1 MTAQSLI
8 LLALKAS
15 IVLSVFA
22 IGLVSRV
29 DDTLFLLRQ
38 PKLLLR
44 SVVAINVVMPIVAAA
59 MAWIF
64 DLPEAVEMALVALA
78 VSPVPPLLPKKQ
90 VKAHGEPSYAI
101 GLLVG
106 AALVAILFVPLAVEL
121 VGFVFQL
128 PVHMNPWPV
137 AKLVFA
143 TVLAPLIA
151 GVLARRLMPAL
162 AARFA
167 QPVGQIANI
176 VLGLCFL
183 AVLVTAW
190 PAIAGLLGSGAFC
203 AVAGFVA
210 IGLAA
215 GHGLGGPDPQDR
227 TVLALAAATRHPG
240 VAMAITTANFPG
252 YKEVLPAFLLYLVVG
267 AVLAI
272 PYVMWRKRTT

>member
-29 DDTLFLLRQ
+29 DDSLFLLRR

-64 DLPEAVEMALVALA
+64 DLPEAVEMSLVALA
-78 VSPVPPLLPKKQ
+78 VSPVPPVLPKKQ

-106 AALVAILFVPLAVEL
+106 AALVAILFVPVAVEL
-121 VGFVFQL
+121 VGLVFQL
-128 PVHMNPWPV
+128 PVQMSPWPV

-143 TVLAPLIA
+143 TALAPLLA
-151 GVLARRLMPAL
+151 GVIVRRLMPAL
-162 AARFA
+162 AAQFA
-167 QPVGQIANI
+167 RPVGHIANI
-176 VLGLCFL
+176 VLVLCFL
-183 AVLVTAW
+183 AVLVTAL
-190 PAIAGLLGSGAFC
+190 PAIADLFGSGAFW
-203 AVAGFVA
+203 AVAGFIA
-210 IGLAA
+210 IGLAV
-215 GHGLGGPDPQDR
+215 GHGLGGPDPQNR
-227 TVLALAAATRHPG
+227 TVLALATATRHPG
-240 VAMAITTANFPG
+240 VAMAITSANFPG
-252 YKEVLPAFLLYLVVG
+252 YREVLPAFLLYLLVG

>member
-15 IVLSVFA
+15 IVLSLFA

-29 DDTLFLLRQ
+29 DDTLFLLRR

-64 DLPEAVEMALVALA
+64 DLPEAVEMSLVALA
-78 VSPVPPLLPKKQ
+78 VSPVPPVLPKKQ

-106 AALVAILFVPLAVEL
+106 AALVAILFVPVAVEL
-121 VGFVFQL
+121 VGLVFQL
-128 PVHMNPWPV
+128 PVQMSPWPV

-143 TVLAPLIA
+143 TALAPLLA
-151 GVLARRLMPAL
+151 GVIVRRLMPAL
-162 AARFA
+162 AAQFA
-167 QPVGQIANI
+167 RPVGHIANI
-176 VLGLCFL
+176 VLVLCFL
-183 AVLVTAW
+183 AVLVTAL
-190 PAIAGLLGSGAFC
+190 PAIADLFGSGAFW
-203 AVAGFVA
+203 AVAGFIA
-210 IGLAA
+210 IGLAV
-215 GHGLGGPDPQDR
+215 GHGLGGPDPQNR
-227 TVLALAAATRHPG
+227 TVLALATATRHPG
-240 VAMAITTANFPG
+240 VAMAITSANFPG
-252 YKEVLPAFLLYLVVG
+252 YREVLPAFLLYLLVG

>member
-29 DDTLFLLRQ
+29 NDTLFLLRR

-64 DLPEAVEMALVALA
+64 DLPEAVEMSLVALA
-78 VSPVPPLLPKKQ
+78 VSPVPPVLPKKQ

-106 AALVAILFVPLAVEL
+106 AALIAILFVPVAVEL
-121 VGFVFQL
+121 VGLVFQL
-128 PVHMNPWPV
+128 PVQMSPWPV

-143 TVLAPLIA
+143 TALAPLLA
-151 GVLARRLMPAL
+151 GVIVRRLMPAL
-162 AARFA
+162 AAQFA
-167 QPVGQIANI
+167 RPVGHIANI
-176 VLGLCFL
+176 VLVLCFL
-183 AVLVTAW
+183 AVLVTAL
-190 PAIAGLLGSGAFC
+190 PAIADLFGSGAFW
-203 AVAGFVA
+203 AVAAFIA
-210 IGLAA
+210 IGLAV
-215 GHGLGGPDPQDR
+215 GHGLGGPDPQNR
-227 TVLALAAATRHPG
+227 TVLALATATRHPG
-240 VAMAITTANFPG
+240 VAMAITSANFPG
-252 YKEVLPAFLLYLVVG
+252 YREVLPAFLLYLLVG

>member
-29 DDTLFLLRQ
+29 DDTLFLLRR

-59 MAWIF
+59 TAWIF
-64 DLPEAVEMALVALA
+64 DLPEAVEMSLVALA
-78 VSPVPPLLPKKQ
+78 VSPVPPVLPKKQ

-106 AALVAILFVPLAVEL
+106 AALVAILFVPVAVEL
-121 VGFVFQL
+121 VGLVFQL
-128 PVHMNPWPV
+128 PVQMSPWPV

-143 TVLAPLIA
+143 TALAPLLA
-151 GVLARRLMPAL
+151 GVIVRRLMPAL
-162 AARFA
+162 AAQFA
-167 QPVGQIANI
+167 RPVGHIANI
-176 VLGLCFL
+176 VLVLCFL
-183 AVLVTAW
+183 AVLVTAL
-190 PAIAGLLGSGAFC
+190 PAIADLFGSGAFW
-203 AVAGFVA
+203 AVAAFVA
-210 IGLAA
+210 IGLAV
-215 GHGLGGPDPQDR
+215 GHGLGGPDPQNR
-227 TVLALAAATRHPG
+227 TVLALATATRHPG
-240 VAMAITTANFPG
+240 VAMAITSANFPG
-252 YKEVLPAFLLYLVVG
+252 YREVLPAFLLYLLVG

>member
-22 IGLVSRV
+22 IGLVSQV
-29 DDTLFLLRQ
+29 NDTLFLLRR
-38 PKLLLR
+38 PRLLLR

-64 DLPEAVEMALVALA
+64 DLPEAVEMSLVALA

-106 AALVAILFVPLAVEL
+106 AALVAILLVPVAVEL
-121 VGFVFQL
+121 VGLVFQL
-128 PVHMNPWPV
+128 PVQMSPWPV

-143 TVLAPLIA
+143 TALAPLLA
-151 GVLARRLMPAL
+151 GVIVRRLMPAL
-162 AARFA
+162 AAQFA
-167 QPVGQIANI
+167 RPVGHIANI
-176 VLGLCFL
+176 VLVLCFL
-183 AVLVTAW
+183 AVLVTAL
-190 PAIAGLLGSGAFC
+190 PAIADLFGSGAFW
-203 AVAGFVA
+203 AVAGFIA
-210 IGLAA
+210 IGLAV
-215 GHGLGGPDPQDR
+215 GHGIGGPDPQNR
-227 TVLALAAATRHPG
+227 TVLALATATRHPG
-240 VAMAITTANFPG
+240 VAMAITSANFPG
-252 YKEVLPAFLLYLVVG
+252 YREVLPAFLLYLLVG

>member
-29 DDTLFLLRQ
+29 DDTLFLLRR

-64 DLPEAVEMALVALA
+64 DLPEAVEMSLVALA
-78 VSPVPPLLPKKQ
+78 VSPVPPVLPKKQ

-106 AALVAILFVPLAVEL
+106 AALVAILFVPVAVEL
-121 VGFVFQL
+121 VGLVFQL
-128 PVHMNPWPV
+128 PVQMSPWPV

-143 TVLAPLIA
+143 TALAPLLA
-151 GVLARRLMPAL
+151 GVIVRRLMPAL
-162 AARFA
+162 AAQFA
-167 QPVGQIANI
+167 RPVGHIANI
-176 VLGLCFL
+176 VLLLCFL
-183 AVLVTAW
+183 AVLVTAL
-190 PAIAGLLGSGAFC
+190 PAIADLFGSGAFW
-203 AVAGFVA
+203 AVAAFIA
-210 IGLAA
+210 IGLAV
-215 GHGLGGPDPQDR
+215 GHGLGGPDPQNR
-227 TVLALAAATRHPG
+227 TVLALATATRHPG
-240 VAMAITTANFPG
+240 VAMAITSANFPG
-252 YKEVLPAFLLYLVVG
+252 YREVLPAFLLYLLVG

>member
-29 DDTLFLLRQ
+29 DDTLFLLRR

-64 DLPEAVEMALVALA
+64 DLPEAVEMSLVALA
-78 VSPVPPLLPKKQ
+78 VSPVPPVLPRKQ

-106 AALVAILFVPLAVEL
+106 AALVAILFVPVAVEL
-121 VGFVFQL
+121 VGLVFQL
-128 PVHMNPWPV
+128 PVQMSPWPV

-143 TVLAPLIA
+143 TALAPLLA
-151 GVLARRLMPAL
+151 GVIVRRLMPAL
-162 AARFA
+162 AAQFA
-167 QPVGQIANI
+167 RPVGHIANI
-176 VLGLCFL
+176 VLVLCFL
-183 AVLVTAW
+183 AVLVTAL
-190 PAIAGLLGSGAFC
+190 PAIADLFGSGAFW
-203 AVAGFVA
+203 AVAGFIA
-210 IGLAA
+210 IGLAV
-215 GHGLGGPDPQDR
+215 GHGLGGPDPQNR
-227 TVLALAAATRHPG
+227 TVLALATATRHPG
-240 VAMAITTANFPG
+240 VAMAITSANFPG
-252 YKEVLPAFLLYLVVG
+252 YREVLPAFLLYLLVG

>member
-29 DDTLFLLRQ
+29 DDTLFLLRR

-64 DLPEAVEMALVALA
+64 DLPEAVEMSLVALA
-78 VSPVPPLLPKKQ
+78 VSPVPPVLPKKQ

-106 AALVAILFVPLAVEL
+106 AALVAILFVPVAVEL
-121 VGFVFQL
+121 VGLVFQL
-128 PVHMNPWPV
+128 PVQMSPWPV

-143 TVLAPLIA
+143 TALAPLLA
-151 GVLARRLMPAL
+151 GVIVRRLMPAL
-162 AARFA
+162 AAQFA
-167 QPVGQIANI
+167 RPVGHIANI
-176 VLGLCFL
+176 VLVLCFL
-183 AVLVTAW
+183 AVLVTAL
-190 PAIAGLLGSGAFC
+190 PAIADLFGSGAFW
-203 AVAGFVA
+203 AVAGFIA
-210 IGLAA
+210 IGLAV
-215 GHGLGGPDPQDR
+215 GHGLGGPDPQNR
-227 TVLALAAATRHPG
+227 TVLALATATRHPG
-240 VAMAITTANFPG
+240 VAMAITSANFPG
-252 YKEVLPAFLLYLVVG
+252 YREVLPAFLLYLLVG

>member
-29 DDTLFLLRQ
+29 DDTLFLLRR

-64 DLPEAVEMALVALA
+64 DLPEAVEMSLVALA
-78 VSPVPPLLPKKQ
+78 VSPVPPVLPKKQ

-106 AALVAILFVPLAVEL
+106 AALVAILFVPVAVEL
-121 VGFVFQL
+121 VGLVFQL
-128 PVHMNPWPV
+128 PVQMSPWPV

-143 TVLAPLIA
+143 TALAPLLA
-151 GVLARRLMPAL
+151 GVIVRRLMPAL
-162 AARFA
+162 AAQFA
-167 QPVGQIANI
+167 RPVGHIANI
-176 VLGLCFL
+176 VLVLCFL
-183 AVLVTAW
+183 AVLVTAL
-190 PAIAGLLGSGAFC
+190 PAIADLFGSGAFW
-203 AVAGFVA
+203 AVAAFIA
-210 IGLAA
+210 IGLAV
-215 GHGLGGPDPQDR
+215 GHGLGGPDPQNR
-227 TVLALAAATRHPG
+227 TVLALATATRHPG
-240 VAMAITTANFPG
+240 VAMAITSANFPG
-252 YKEVLPAFLLYLVVG
+252 YREVLPAFLLYLLVG

>member
-29 DDTLFLLRQ
+29 DDTLFLLRR

-64 DLPEAVEMALVALA
+64 DLPEAVEMSLVALA
-78 VSPVPPLLPKKQ
+78 VSPVPPVLPRKQ

-106 AALVAILFVPLAVEL
+106 AALVAILFVPVAVEL
-121 VGFVFQL
+121 VGLVFQL
-128 PVHMNPWPV
+128 PVQMSPWPV

-143 TVLAPLIA
+143 TALAPLLA
-151 GVLARRLMPAL
+151 GVIVRRLMPAL
-162 AARFA
+162 AAQFA
-167 QPVGQIANI
+167 RPVGHIANI
-176 VLGLCFL
+176 VLVLCFL
-183 AVLVTAW
+183 AVLVTAL
-190 PAIAGLLGSGAFC
+190 PAIADLFGSGAFW
-203 AVAGFVA
+203 AVAGFIA
-210 IGLAA
+210 IGLAV
-215 GHGLGGPDPQDR
+215 GHGRP
-227 TVLALAAATRHPG
+227 
-240 VAMAITTANFPG
+240 
-252 YKEVLPAFLLYLVVG
+252 
-267 AVLAI
+267 
-272 PYVMWRKRTT
+272 

>member
-29 DDTLFLLRQ
+29 DDTLFLLRR

-64 DLPEAVEMALVALA
+64 DLPEAVEMSLVALA
-78 VSPVPPLLPKKQ
+78 VSPVPPVLPKKQ

-106 AALVAILFVPLAVEL
+106 AALVAILFVPVAVEL
-121 VGFVFQL
+121 VGLVFQL
-128 PVHMNPWPV
+128 PVQMSPWPV

-143 TVLAPLIA
+143 TALAPLLA
-151 GVLARRLMPAL
+151 GVIVRRLMPAL
-162 AARFA
+162 AAQFA
-167 QPVGQIANI
+167 RPVGHIANI
-176 VLGLCFL
+176 VLVLCFL
-183 AVLVTAW
+183 AVLVTAL
-190 PAIAGLLGSGAFC
+190 PAIADLFGSGAFW
-203 AVAGFVA
+203 AVAAFVA
-210 IGLAA
+210 IGLAV
-215 GHGLGGPDPQDR
+215 GHGLGGPDPQNR
-227 TVLALAAATRHPG
+227 TVLALATATRHPG
-240 VAMAITTANFPG
+240 VAMAITSANFPG
-252 YKEVLPAFLLYLVVG
+252 YREVLPAFLLYLLVG

>member
-29 DDTLFLLRQ
+29 DDTLFLLRR

-64 DLPEAVEMALVALA
+64 DLPEAVEMSLVALA
-78 VSPVPPLLPKKQ
+78 VSPVPPVLPKKQ

-106 AALVAILFVPLAVEL
+106 AALVAILFVPVAVEL
-121 VGFVFQL
+121 VGLVFQL
-128 PVHMNPWPV
+128 PVQMSPWPV

-143 TVLAPLIA
+143 TALAPLLA
-151 GVLARRLMPAL
+151 GVIVRRLMPAL

-167 QPVGQIANI
+167 RPVGHIANI
-176 VLGLCFL
+176 VLVLCFL
-183 AVLVTAW
+183 AVLVTAL
-190 PAIAGLLGSGAFC
+190 PAIADLFGSGAFW
-203 AVAGFVA
+203 AVAAFIA
-210 IGLAA
+210 IGLAV
-215 GHGLGGPDPQDR
+215 GHGLGGPDPQNR
-227 TVLALAAATRHPG
+227 TVLALATATRHPG
-240 VAMAITTANFPG
+240 VAMAITSANFPG
-252 YKEVLPAFLLYLVVG
+252 YREVLPAFLLYLLVG

>member
-29 DDTLFLLRQ
+29 DDTLFLLRR

-64 DLPEAVEMALVALA
+64 DLPEAVEMSLVALA
-78 VSPVPPLLPKKQ
+78 VSPVPPVLPKKQ

-106 AALVAILFVPLAVEL
+106 AALVAILFVPVAVEL
-121 VGFVFQL
+121 VGLVFQL
-128 PVHMNPWPV
+128 PVQMSPWPV

-143 TVLAPLIA
+143 TALAPLLA
-151 GVLARRLMPAL
+151 GVIVRRLMPAL
-162 AARFA
+162 AAQFA
-167 QPVGQIANI
+167 RPVGHIANI
-176 VLGLCFL
+176 VLVLCFL
-183 AVLVTAW
+183 AVLVTAL
-190 PAIAGLLGSGAFC
+190 PAIADLFGSGAFW
-203 AVAGFVA
+203 AVAAFVA
-210 IGLAA
+210 IGLAV
-215 GHGLGGPDPQDR
+215 GHGLGGPDPQNR
-227 TVLALAAATRHPG
+227 TVLALATATRHPG
-240 VAMAITTANFPG
+240 VAMAITSANFPV
-252 YKEVLPAFLLYLVVG
+252 YREVLPAFLLYLLVG

>member
-29 DDTLFLLRQ
+29 NDTLFLLRR

-64 DLPEAVEMALVALA
+64 DLPEAVEMSLVALA
-78 VSPVPPLLPKKQ
+78 VSPVPPVLPKKQ

-106 AALVAILFVPLAVEL
+106 AALVAILFVPVAVEL
-121 VGFVFQL
+121 VGLVFQL
-128 PVHMNPWPV
+128 PVQMSPWPV

-143 TVLAPLIA
+143 TALAPLLA
-151 GVLARRLMPAL
+151 GVIVRRLVPAL
-162 AARFA
+162 AAQFA
-167 QPVGQIANI
+167 RPVGHIANI
-176 VLGLCFL
+176 VLVLCFL
-183 AVLVTAW
+183 AVLVTAL
-190 PAIAGLLGSGAFC
+190 PAIADLFGSGAFW
-203 AVAGFVA
+203 AVAAFIA
-210 IGLAA
+210 IGLAV
-215 GHGLGGPDPQDR
+215 GHGLGGPDPQNR
-227 TVLALAAATRHPG
+227 TVLALATATRHPG
-240 VAMAITTANFPG
+240 VAMAITSANFPG
-252 YKEVLPAFLLYLVVG
+252 YREVLPAFLLYLLVG

>member
-29 DDTLFLLRQ
+29 DDTLFLLRRL
-38 PKLLLR
+38 KLLLR

-64 DLPEAVEMALVALA
+64 DLPEAVEMSLVALA
-78 VSPVPPLLPKKQ
+78 VSPVPPVLPKKQ

-106 AALVAILFVPLAVEL
+106 AALVAILFVPVAVEL
-121 VGFVFQL
+121 VGLVFQL
-128 PVHMNPWPV
+128 PVQMSPWPV

-143 TVLAPLIA
+143 TALAPLLA
-151 GVLARRLMPAL
+151 GVIVRRLMPAL
-162 AARFA
+162 AAQFA
-167 QPVGQIANI
+167 RPVGHIANI
-176 VLGLCFL
+176 VLVLCFL
-183 AVLVTAW
+183 AVLVTAL
-190 PAIAGLLGSGAFC
+190 PAIADLFGSGAFW
-203 AVAGFVA
+203 AVAAFIA
-210 IGLAA
+210 IGLAV
-215 GHGLGGPDPQDR
+215 GHGLGGPDPQNR
-227 TVLALAAATRHPG
+227 TVLALATATRHPG
-240 VAMAITTANFPG
+240 VAMAITSANFPG
-252 YKEVLPAFLLYLVVG
+252 YREVLPAFLLYLLVG

>member
-22 IGLVSRV
+22 IGLVSQV
-29 DDTLFLLRQ
+29 NDTLFLLRR

-64 DLPEAVEMALVALA
+64 DLPEAVEMSLVALA
-78 VSPVPPLLPKKQ
+78 VSPVPPVLPKKQ

-106 AALVAILFVPLAVEL
+106 AALVAVLFVPVIVEI
-121 VGFVFQL
+121 VGLVFQL
-128 PVHMNPWPV
+128 PVQMNPWPV

-143 TVLAPLIA
+143 TALAPLLA
-151 GVLARRLMPAL
+151 GVIVRRLMPAL
-162 AARFA
+162 AAQFA
-167 QPVGQIANI
+167 RPVGHIANI
-176 VLGLCFL
+176 VLVLCFL
-183 AVLVTAW
+183 AVLVTAL
-190 PAIAGLLGSGAFC
+190 PAIADLFGSGAFW
-203 AVAGFVA
+203 AVAAFIA
-210 IGLAA
+210 IGLAV
-215 GHGLGGPDPQDR
+215 GHGLGGPDPQNR
-227 TVLALAAATRHPG
+227 TVLALATATRHPG
-240 VAMAITTANFPG
+240 VAMAITSANFPG
-252 YKEVLPAFLLYLVVG
+252 YREVLPAFLLYLLVG

>member
-29 DDTLFLLRQ
+29 DDTLFLLRR

-44 SVVAINVVMPIVAAA
+44 SVVAINVIMPIVAAA
-59 MAWIF
+59 MAWIL

>member
-29 DDTLFLLRQ
+29 DDTLFLLRR

-44 SVVAINVVMPIVAAA
+44 SVVAINVVMPIVPAA

-64 DLPEAVEMALVALA
+64 DLPEAVEMSLVALA
-78 VSPVPPLLPKKQ
+78 VSPVPPVLPKKQ

-106 AALVAILFVPLAVEL
+106 AALVAILFVPVAVEL
-121 VGFVFQL
+121 VGLVFQL
-128 PVHMNPWPV
+128 PVQMSPWPV

-143 TVLAPLIA
+143 TALAPLLA
-151 GVLARRLMPAL
+151 GVIVRRLMPAL
-162 AARFA
+162 AAQFA
-167 QPVGQIANI
+167 RPVGHIANI
-176 VLGLCFL
+176 VLVLCFL
-183 AVLVTAW
+183 AVLVTAL
-190 PAIAGLLGSGAFC
+190 PAIADLFGSGAFW
-203 AVAGFVA
+203 AVAAFIA
-210 IGLAA
+210 IGLAV
-215 GHGLGGPDPQDR
+215 GHGLGGPDPQNR
-227 TVLALAAATRHPG
+227 TVLALATATRHPG
-240 VAMAITTANFPG
+240 VAMAITSANFPG
-252 YKEVLPAFLLYLVVG
+252 YREVLPAFLLYLLVG

>member
-29 DDTLFLLRQ
+29 NDTLFLLRR

-64 DLPEAVEMALVALA
+64 DLPEAVEMSLVALA

-106 AALVAILFVPLAVEL
+106 AALVAILFVPVTVEL
-121 VGFVFQL
+121 VGLVFQL
-128 PVHMNPWPV
+128 PVQMSPWPV

-143 TVLAPLIA
+143 TALAPLLA
-151 GVLARRLMPAL
+151 GVIVRRLMPAL
-162 AARFA
+162 AAQFA
-167 QPVGQIANI
+167 RPVGHIANI
-176 VLGLCFL
+176 VLVLCFL
-183 AVLVTAW
+183 AVLVTAL
-190 PAIAGLLGSGAFC
+190 PAIADLFGSGAFW
-203 AVAGFVA
+203 AVAAFIA
-210 IGLAA
+210 IGLAV
-215 GHGLGGPDPQDR
+215 GHGLGGPDPQNR
-227 TVLALAAATRHPG
+227 TVLALATATRHPG
-240 VAMAITTANFPG
+240 VAMAITSANFPG
-252 YKEVLPAFLLYLVVG
+252 YREVLPAFLLYLLVG

-272 PYVMWRKRTT
+272 PYVMWRKRAT